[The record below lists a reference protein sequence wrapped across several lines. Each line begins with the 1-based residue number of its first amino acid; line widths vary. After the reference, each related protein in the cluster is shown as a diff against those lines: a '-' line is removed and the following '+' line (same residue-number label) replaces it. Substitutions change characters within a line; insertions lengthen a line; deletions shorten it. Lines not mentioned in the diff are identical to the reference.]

1 MRSRCAASLDLP
13 PMARP
18 KVPNCHPPTRRES
31 NMIAF
36 EVNDMSCGHCV
47 STITKALKSADQ
59 GARVTIDLAKHLV
72 MVEPTEADAQELYD
86 AIAEAGYTPVR
97 AATT

>member
-1 MRSRCAASLDLP
+1 
-13 PMARP
+13 
-18 KVPNCHPPTRRES
+18 
-31 NMIAF
+31 MIAF

-47 STITKALKSADQ
+47 STITKALKSADR

-97 AATT
+97 AATTGAETEPPAGRSCCGSCG